1 MNKVGVLVATSMDR
15 SDFLIHR
22 ALPSILKQTYLP
34 DCIVIVDDNPPI
46 DFEKNK
52 KKIEEINIET
62 NLSTLNIFVLKHTY
76 RFSLDIFI
84 HLKKLDTN
92 FG

>member
-52 KKIEEINIET
+52 KKIE
-62 NLSTLNIFVLKHTY
+62 
-76 RFSLDIFI
+76 R
-84 HLKKLDTN
+84 
-92 FG
+92 